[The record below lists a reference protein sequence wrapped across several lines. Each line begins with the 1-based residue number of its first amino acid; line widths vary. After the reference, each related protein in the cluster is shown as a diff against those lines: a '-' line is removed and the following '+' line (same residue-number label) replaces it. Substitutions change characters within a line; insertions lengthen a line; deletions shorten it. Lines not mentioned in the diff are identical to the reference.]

1 VVNVYQ
7 NISVGVCL
15 EHYQEVKNMKIC
27 ITSQGDNLDS
37 PVDPHFG
44 RCQFFVIVDPETL
57 QYESISNPNIDA
69 RGGAGI
75 QSGQIMAEKQ
85 VKAVVTGTVGPNAFQ
100 TLNAAGISV
109 ITGASGS
116 VRKAIEQY
124 KKGELKPT
132 QEPTTGAM
140 MAHGK

>member
-1 VVNVYQ
+1 M
-7 NISVGVCL
+7 NICV
-15 EHYQEVKNMKIC
+15 
-27 ITSQGDNLDS
+27 TSQGDNLDAS
-37 PVDPHFG
+37 VDPRFG
-44 RCQFFVIVDPETL
+44 RCQYFFIVDTETL
-57 QYESISNPNIDA
+57 QYKAINNPNIDA

-75 QSGQIMAEKQ
+75 QSGQIMAERQ
-85 VKAVVTGTVGPNAFQ
+85 VKAVVTGNVGPNAFQ

-116 VRKAIEQY
+116 VRQAIEQY

-132 QEPTTGAM
+132 QGPTSGAM

>member
-1 VVNVYQ
+1 M
-7 NISVGVCL
+7 NICV
-15 EHYQEVKNMKIC
+15 
-27 ITSQGDNLDS
+27 TSQGDNLDAL
-37 PVDPHFG
+37 VDPRFG
-44 RCQFFVIVDPETL
+44 RCQYFIIVDTETL
-57 QYESISNPNIDA
+57 QYKAISNPNIDA

-75 QSGQIMAEKQ
+75 QSGQVMAERL
-85 VKAVVTGTVGPNAFQ
+85 VKAVVTGNVGPNAFQ

-116 VRKAIEQY
+116 IRQAIEKY

-132 QEPTTGAM
+132 QGPTTGAM

>member
-1 VVNVYQ
+1 
-7 NISVGVCL
+7 
-15 EHYQEVKNMKIC
+15 MKIC

-37 PVDPHFG
+37 PVDPRFG

-57 QYESISNPNIDA
+57 QYEAINNPNIDS

-85 VKAVVTGTVGPNAFQ
+85 VKAVLTGNVGPNAFQ
-100 TLNAAGISV
+100 TLNAAGIPV
-109 ITGASGS
+109 MTGASGT
-116 VRKAIEQY
+116 VRQAVGKY
-124 KKGELKPT
+124 KKGELQATQGPT
-132 QEPTTGAM
+132 SGAM

>member
-1 VVNVYQ
+1 M
-7 NISVGVCL
+7 NICV
-15 EHYQEVKNMKIC
+15 
-27 ITSQGDNLDS
+27 TSQGDNLDAL
-37 PVDPHFG
+37 VDPRFG
-44 RCQFFVIVDPETL
+44 RCQYFIIVDTETL
-57 QYESISNPNIDA
+57 QYKAISNPNIDA

-75 QSGQIMAEKQ
+75 QSGQVMAERQ
-85 VKAVVTGTVGPNAFQ
+85 VKAVVTGNVGPNAFQ

-116 VRKAIEQY
+116 VRQAIEKY

-132 QEPTTGAM
+132 QGPTTGAM